1 MIAEI
6 VGDQHVA
13 ILFSWPMSA
22 PIAVALAMAAA
33 QGQAAPSPAA
43 KVVVWDGPG
52 GDIAPSPD
60 YEVSLR
66 AGGKTWR
73 PFTYYS
79 YNRPV
84 DKLLD
89 PEGKYIKLSFLGLHS
104 NEYTRPEEDRDTYAH
119 SWAHFDF
126 SGGPVEVEVKVKR
139 PLDGLTLPLKSCGIF
154 PSGLGIRGQ
163 LTGGDTMRFT
173 LSKPAKIAIV
183 PNHLQALERLKAA
196 DPKQA
201 FEGYRNPLFLFARA
215 PETGVPDKS
224 APGTLVLR
232 PGQSRG
238 VADFAKAKVI
248 YFEPGV
254 HDYSKFNPED
264 PNHYIVLKGGQTAY
278 LAGGSYVYG
287 VFSADKRRPPI
298 AEMAL
303 LRGRG
308 TMSGARQRWGDEP
321 YFTTLEKGVRLDG
334 IQITDPHNH
343 VSHSIAPVKDVAV
356 VGAWHGNTD
365 GFTREV
371 PKSEPYDGWHLDDC
385 FVMAA
390 DTNLKVGGPA
400 RVRNYTVWQ
409 LNNAEPL
416 WIREPDGC
424 VVDGLQVIAYNNPIA
439 RQTVNISRGSVKNS
453 VFKNFL
459 IEAPFVPLLFLM
471 PIRAEGGGPAYQNV
485 VFENITVT
493 TPHIARKS
501 SFGLEG
507 GASAPIGRV
516 TFRNLSINGTRV
528 TNQNCNDYFDFLKGV
543 TVGKEIVFE

>member
-1 MIAEI
+1 MKTTLGRRGI
-6 VGDQHVA
+6 VT
-13 ILFSWPMSA
+13 L
-22 PIAVALAMAAA
+22 IAVAAIGGAAIA
-33 QGQAAPSPAA
+33 GDRII
-43 KVVVWDGPG
+43 VWNGPG
-52 GDIAPSPD
+52 GEIAPSPD
-60 YEVSLR
+60 YEVSVT
-66 AGGKTWR
+66 ADGKAWK
-73 PFTYYS
+73 PFTYHS

-89 PEGKYIKLSFLGLHS
+89 PEGRYIKLSFLTTHS
-104 NEYTRPEEDRDTYAH
+104 NEYKRPEDNRDTYAH
-119 SWAHFDF
+119 SWTHFDF

-139 PLDGLTLPLKSCGIF
+139 PLDGLGLPLKSCGIF
-154 PSGLGIRGQ
+154 PSGLGINCRLAGS
-163 LTGGDTMRFT
+163 DTIRFT
-173 LSKPAKIAIV
+173 LAKPAKIAIV

-215 PETGVPDKS
+215 PETGVPDKG
-224 APGTLVLR
+224 APGTLVLK
-232 PGQSRG
+232 PGQPRG
-238 VADFAKAKVI
+238 IDDFARAKVI

-264 PNHYIVLKGGQTAY
+264 SNHYIVLKSGQTAY

-287 VFSADKRRPPI
+287 IFSADRRRPPI

-308 TMSGARQRWGDEP
+308 TMSGAKQRWGDEP
-321 YFTTLEKGVRLDG
+321 YFTTLEKGVRMEG
-334 IQITDPHNH
+334 IQISDPHNH
-343 VSHSIAPVKDVAV
+343 ISHSTAPVKDVAV

-371 PKSEPYDGWHLDDC
+371 PKSEPYDGWHIDDC

-424 VVDGLQVIAYNNPIA
+424 VVDGLRVIAFNNPA
-439 RQTVNISRGSVKNS
+439 SRQTVNISRGSVRNS
-453 VFKNFL
+453 VFRNFL

-471 PIRAEGGGPAYQNV
+471 PVRAEGGGPAYENV
-485 VFENITVT
+485 LFENVTVT

-501 SFGLEG
+501 TFGLEG
-507 GASAPIGRV
+507 DANAPIGRV
-516 TFRNLSINGTRV
+516 TFRNLIINGSRITS
-528 TNQNCNDYFDFLKGV
+528 QNCNNYFDFLKGV
-543 TVGKEIVFE
+543 TVGREIVFE